1 MKYAVIFKA
10 EINQFD
16 DEYSQMAAKMRD
28 LAITEYGCTEFVA
41 TAEGNQEIAI
51 SYWDSL
57 EHIKD
62 WKQNAEHLVAQ
73 KLGQNKWY
81 KHYTV
86 EVVEVLRRYSSK

>member
-28 LAITEYGCTEFVA
+28 LAITAYGCTEFVA
-41 TAEGNQEIAI
+41 TAEDKQEITI

-62 WKQNAEHLVAQ
+62 WKQNAEHLAAQ